1 MTRMTRWLSV
11 VGLSEDGYQALSPAA
26 RALVDTA
33 EVLVGGERHLALVA
47 EGIDDSAEQIVW
59 RRPLIDTMDDIRGH
73 AGKRVVVLATG
84 DPMAYGIGVTL
95 AQHFSVDE
103 MLMLPAPSAFSLAC
117 ARLGWS
123 ASHTDNITLH
133 GRPVEIVR
141 AHLAPGHRVLALAD
155 SGATP
160 ALVASELVATG
171 YGASMITVLEH
182 MGGDEESRIAARADE
197 WTAEIVAD
205 FNTIAIECVAADRA
219 KRFMGGP
226 GLPDRAF
233 ENTGQLTKREV
244 RAVTLAALRSTP
256 SALLWDVGAGAGSI
270 GIEWLLA
277 HETTE
282 AIAIERNRDACAM
295 IARNAAALG
304 VPRLKVELG
313 SAPEGLELLPR
324 PDAVFIGGGV
334 SIPGVLETCWAQL
347 KPGGRLVAN
356 AVTLKGETALL
367 NFRESE
373 GGRLTRIAVSRAQ
386 DMGATTGWRA
396 MTPVTQF
403 EVTKI

>member
-1 MTRMTRWLSV
+1 M
-11 VGLSEDGYQALSPAA
+11 
-26 RALVDTA
+26 
-33 EVLVGGERHLALVA
+33 
-47 EGIDDSAEQIVW
+47 
-59 RRPLIDTMDDIRGH
+59 
-73 AGKRVVVLATG
+73 
-84 DPMAYGIGVTL
+84 
-95 AQHFSVDE
+95 
-103 MLMLPAPSAFSLAC
+103 
-117 ARLGWS
+117 
-123 ASHTDNITLH
+123 
-133 GRPVEIVR
+133 
-141 AHLAPGHRVLALAD
+141 
-155 SGATP
+155 
-160 ALVASELVATG
+160 
-171 YGASMITVLEH
+171 
-182 MGGDEESRIAARADE
+182 
-197 WTAEIVAD
+197 
-205 FNTIAIECVAADRA
+205 
-219 KRFMGGP
+219 
-226 GLPDRAF
+226 
-233 ENTGQLTKREV
+233 
-244 RAVTLAALRSTP
+244 
-256 SALLWDVGAGAGSI
+256 
-270 GIEWLLA
+270 LA

>member
-1 MTRMTRWLSV
+1 MTGMTRWLSV
-11 VGLSEDGYQALSPAA
+11 VGLSEDGYQALTAAA
-26 RALVDTA
+26 RTLVNTA

-47 EGIDDSAEQIVW
+47 EGIDASAEQIVW

-95 AQHFSVDE
+95 ARHFSLDE

-117 ARLGWS
+117 ARLGWP
-123 ASHTDNITLH
+123 ASHTDDITLH

-141 AHLAPGHRVLALAD
+141 AYLAPGHRVLALAD
-155 SGATP
+155 SGETP
-160 ALVASELVATG
+160 ALVARELVATG

-182 MGGDEESRIAARADE
+182 MGGDGESRIAARADE
-197 WTAEIVAD
+197 WTAETVAD

-244 RAVTLAALRSTP
+244 RAVTLAALRPTP

-270 GIEWLLA
+270 SIEWLLA

-282 AIAIERNRDACAM
+282 AIAIERNPDACAM

-313 SAPEGLELLPR
+313 SAPEGLEPLPR

-334 SIPGVLETCWAQL
+334 SIPGVLDACWAQL

-356 AVTLKGETALL
+356 AITLDGEKALL
-367 NFRESE
+367 NFRETE
-373 GGRLTRIAVSRAQ
+373 GGRLTRIAISRARN
-386 DMGATTGWRA
+386 MGATTGWRA